1 MINLSDLQL
10 NQKAIVLKVNCKD
23 ELKQRFYSFGLIKG
37 ASVLVEKISLAKNT
51 IALLVDDTNIALRLE
66 EAKQIEVEK
75 I

>member
-51 IALLVDDTNIALRLE
+51 IALLVDDTSIALRLE